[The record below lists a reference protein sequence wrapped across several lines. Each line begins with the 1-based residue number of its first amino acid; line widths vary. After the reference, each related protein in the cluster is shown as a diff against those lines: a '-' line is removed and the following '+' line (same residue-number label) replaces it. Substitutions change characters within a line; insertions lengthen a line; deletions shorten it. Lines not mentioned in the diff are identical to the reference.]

1 MIRTSLAPMISSS
14 LRKRIAMNLR
24 TALLNPFGIPNR
36 HGMRAV
42 FAELGKA
49 VLLTMLLALPA
60 TQVADAQALREP
72 GLSVDPGWE
81 GYRNRLL
88 PAERPLT
95 RQDFG
100 YRATQHAGG
109 EAAGEIGGWVQRSL
123 TPANYAMKLP
133 RELSLD
139 DHLVASGKMA
149 VSHNSG
155 ASGVLIGWFHHTS
168 RSWRTTNSLAFR
180 ADGNGDTYWLFVE
193 YGTRNGRTGG
203 IGAFEGERYQTT
215 KTMPFPADGSTHAW
229 RLEYDPNGNE
239 GAGSVEF
246 RIDDR
251 TYEFDVRPEDRED
264 GALFDRFGIWNQ
276 ETTGD
281 GMRIWLDDLVINGSK
296 QSFDEDP
303 EWDAVGNR
311 TEFSEDTVRPFH
323 DFGVV
328 AAAEDGSS
336 GGSIGGI
343 IWRDERPSY
352 YADRVGPL
360 SLDNELYA
368 EGTVRFVASGP
379 DSAVYLGWFDSETK
393 QNKAQPEYET
403 RQRNYLGILLEGP
416 SRVGHY
422 FRPGYATQSGDG
434 SNAERGPVL
443 PVDNTKHKWTLRY
456 DPHAANE
463 RGVITVT
470 LDEEQVSLELGEG
483 DRREGA
489 TFDRFGLFNMQSG
502 GWHVKAYFDDLR
514 YSAAVEN
521 VRP

>member
-1 MIRTSLAPMISSS
+1 MKLSPNVIYLPEVPIRFGMPATNAR
-14 LRKRIAMNLR
+14 LRCA
-24 TALLNPFGIPNR
+24 
-36 HGMRAV
+36 
-42 FAELGKA
+42 
-49 VLLTMLLALPA
+49 MLLATVLA
-60 TQVADAQALREP
+60 AMVIQTAHAQSLREP
-72 GLSVDPGWE
+72 NLGVDPGWE

-88 PAERPLT
+88 PAERMLT

-100 YRATQHAGG
+100 YHATQHAGG
-109 EAAGEIGGWVQRSL
+109 DAAGEIGGWVQRSL
-123 TPANYAMKLP
+123 TPANYAIKLP

-149 VSHNSG
+149 VSENSG
-155 ASGVLIGWFHHTS
+155 ASGVLIGWFHRTS

-215 KTMPFPADGSTHAW
+215 KTKPFPADGATHSW
-229 RLEYDPNGNE
+229 HLEYDPDGND

-251 TYEFDVRPEDRED
+251 TYEFGVRPEDRKD

-281 GMRIWLDDLVINGSK
+281 GMRIWLDDLVINGTK
-296 QSFDEDP
+296 HSFDDNPQWE
-303 EWDAVGNR
+303 AFGNR
-311 TEFSEDTVRPFH
+311 TEFSEDVVRPFH
-323 DFGVV
+323 DFGFV
-328 AAAEDGSS
+328 APTEDGAN
-336 GGSIGGI
+336 GSIGGI

-352 YADRVGPL
+352 YADRVGPM

-379 DSAVYLGWFDSETK
+379 DSAIYLGWFDSETK
-393 QNKAQPEYET
+393 QNKVQPEYET
-403 RQRNYLGILLEGP
+403 RQQNYLGVLLEGP

-422 FRPGYATQSGDG
+422 FRPGYGTKTGDG
-434 SNAERGPVL
+434 SNAPRGPVL
-443 PVDNTKHKWTLRY
+443 PVDNTRHKWTLSY

-470 LDEEQVSLELGEG
+470 LDDEQVSLELGEG
-483 DRREGA
+483 DREQGA
-489 TFDRFGLFNMQSG
+489 TFDRFGLFNIQSG
-502 GWHVKAYFDDLR
+502 GWHVKTYLDDLR
-514 YSAAVEN
+514 YSAATDTKGL
-521 VRP
+521 